1 MQRMVSCFSRGIF
14 RNRKIVPGHW
24 IRENYWGPK
33 RTLRVRMAAQ
43 YFALKAREAA
53 CCGASLWG
61 VPLSAPRVLF
71 HGDNQRIAIHV
82 ELIWTQAV
90 IDFNDLAAAKFHVRD
105 DIAEA
110 VIPHVFEELLY
121 CEAECSNCFHLIA
134 AAFGADAL
142 LGTGFPCLS
151 RQAVHEAVPVIDEV
165 IDAADWRRNQP
176 GTPIFRIGRPGPGEP
191 FWLPFAGKPI
201 AIV

>member
-1 MQRMVSCFSRGIF
+1 
-14 RNRKIVPGHW
+14 
-24 IRENYWGPK
+24 
-33 RTLRVRMAAQ
+33 MAAQ
-43 YFALKAREAA
+43 YFALKARETA

-90 IDFNDLAAAKFHVRD
+90 IDFYDFAAVEFHVRD

-110 VIPHVFEELLY
+110 VILHVFEELLR
-121 CEAECSNCFHLIA
+121 CEAECNNSFHLIA

-142 LGTGFPCLS
+142 PWTGFPGFPNE
-151 RQAVHEAVPVIDEV
+151 AVHEAVPVVDEV

-191 FWLPFAGKPI
+191 FWLPFAGKPV
-201 AIV
+201 AVVGGSQRWPDL